1 MIALKFPNQK
11 QFTQALFLQPM
22 FDAYTLYE
30 GSVVT
35 GCTYEID
42 GHRNAEYYMS
52 DEEEAPQGTYLRW
65 EEIRPS
71 CFQMIK
77 GKRLPLQFK
86 FVLRAPE
93 TLVEQL
99 LASTETGITADQVQA
114 LHLIV
119 QYRSGELTVTTGTA
133 LSFFTLDKTLE
144 QLWDRYVGQF
154 FEKQQFETV

>member
-1 MIALKFPNQK
+1 MK
-11 QFTQALFLQPM
+11 
-22 FDAYTLYE
+22 DAYTLYE
-30 GSVVT
+30 GTVVT

-42 GHRNAEYYMS
+42 GHRNTEYYNQ
-52 DEEEAPQGTYLRW
+52 EEEFPKEAFLLWG
-65 EEIRPS
+65 EIRPI

-93 TLVEQL
+93 TLVEQIL
-99 LASTETGITADQVQA
+99 SQADTGIAPEQVQA

-133 LSFFTLDKTLE
+133 LTFFTLDKTLE

-154 FEKQQFETV
+154 FEKQRFGTI

>member
-30 GSVVT
+30 GTVVT

-42 GHRNAEYYMS
+42 GHRNTDYYNQE
-52 DEEEAPQGTYLRW
+52 DDAPQGDFLRW
-65 EEIRPS
+65 EEIRPI

-93 TLVEQL
+93 ALVEHILTQ
-99 LASTETGITADQVQA
+99 ADTGIAPEQVQA
-114 LHLIV
+114 LHLII

-133 LSFFTLDKTLE
+133 LSFFTLDKTME
-144 QLWDRYVGQF
+144 QLWDRYVGLF